1 MLILFACII
10 YSILYSPLA
19 VNTHSHK
26 KLDKK
31 PDSPS
36 SGCHRT
42 SRQSS
47 IPSSIPSPKQGSL
60 SSGHNDT
67 HLFVDVIVSVMF

>member
-1 MLILFACII
+1 MLTCV
-10 YSILYSPLA
+10 YLYCLLV

-26 KLDKK
+26 KSDKK

-36 SGCHRT
+36 SGRHRT

-60 SSGHNDT
+60 SSGNDDT
-67 HLFVDVIVSVMF
+67 HLVVDVIVATSYIVK